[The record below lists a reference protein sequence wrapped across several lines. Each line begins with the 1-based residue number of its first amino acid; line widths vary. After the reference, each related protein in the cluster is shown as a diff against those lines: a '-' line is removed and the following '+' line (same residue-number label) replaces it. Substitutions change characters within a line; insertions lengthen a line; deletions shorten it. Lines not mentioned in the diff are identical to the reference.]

1 MIKSTIKS
9 LLQADLISVWDSV
22 TSLHDFSW
30 RSDIISIEVFNEK
43 HFKETS
49 KDGYETSFTITV
61 VEPLM
66 KYSFLMDNENLSGE
80 WTGYFNQTERGTEI
94 QFTESVCLKKWWL
107 YPFAKWYL
115 KKHQKQYVSDLRLKL
130 KLPISEDP

>member
-30 RSDIISIEVFNEK
+30 RSDIISIEVFDEK

-115 KKHQKQYVSDLRLKL
+115 KKHQKKYVSDLRLKCER
-130 KLPISEDP
+130 KC

>member
-1 MIKSTIKS
+1 MIKSSIKS
-9 LLQADLISVWDSV
+9 LLQADLTSVWGSV

-30 RSDIISIEVFNEK
+30 RSDIISIEVLDER

-80 WTGYFNQTERGTEI
+80 WTGYFTQTGEGTEI
-94 QFTESVCLKKWWL
+94 LFTESVRLKKWWL

-115 KKHQKQYVSDLRLKL
+115 KKLQKQYVSDLRLKCER
-130 KLPISEDP
+130 K

>member
-30 RSDIISIEVFNEK
+30 RSDIISIEVFDEK

-49 KDGYETSFTITV
+49 KDGYETSFTITWIMKTYQ
-61 VEPLM
+61 ENGQDILTKQKEAL
-66 KYSFLMDNENLSGE
+66 KYSSQ
-80 WTGYFNQTERGTEI
+80 NQ
-94 QFTESVCLKKWWL
+94 
-107 YPFAKWYL
+107 YA
-115 KKHQKQYVSDLRLKL
+115 
-130 KLPISEDP
+130 

>member
-30 RSDIISIEVFNEK
+30 RSDIISIEVFDEK

-80 WTGYFNQTERGTEI
+80 WTGYFNQTERGTE
-94 QFTESVCLKKWWL
+94 FTESVCLKKWWL

>member
-1 MIKSTIKS
+1 MKSTIKS
-9 LLQADLISVWDSV
+9 SIQADLATVWHVV

-30 RSDIISIEVFNEK
+30 RSDIISIEVFDEK

-61 VEPLM
+61 VESLM

>member
-9 LLQADLISVWDSV
+9 IIQADLATVWHVV

-30 RSDIISIEVFNEK
+30 RSDIISIEVFDER
-43 HFKETS
+43 HFKETI

-80 WTGYFNQTERGTEI
+80 WTGYFNQREEGTEI
-94 QFTESVCLKKWWL
+94 EFIESVNLKKWWL

-115 KKHQKQYVSDLRLKL
+115 KKQQKRYVSDLRLECERK
-130 KLPISEDP
+130 

>member
-1 MIKSTIKS
+1 MIKSAIKS
-9 LLQADLISVWDSV
+9 LLQADLTSVWGAV

-30 RSDIISIEVFNEK
+30 RSDIISIEVLDER

-66 KYSFLMDNENLSGE
+66 KYSFLMNNENLSGE
-80 WTGYFNQTERGTEI
+80 WIGYITQSASKEMVVI
-94 QFTESVCLKKWWL
+94 PICKM
-107 YPFAKWYL
+107 
-115 KKHQKQYVSDLRLKL
+115 VSEKTTKTIRIRFETKM
-130 KLPISEDP
+130 

>member
-9 LLQADLISVWDSV
+9 LLQADLISVLDSV

-30 RSDIISIEVFNEK
+30 RSDIISIEVFDEK

-94 QFTESVCLKKWWL
+94 QFTESVCLKK
-107 YPFAKWYL
+107 
-115 KKHQKQYVSDLRLKL
+115 
-130 KLPISEDP
+130 

>member
-1 MIKSTIKS
+1 MIKSAIKS
-9 LLQADLISVWDSV
+9 LLQADLTSVWGSV

-30 RSDIISIEVFNEK
+30 RSDIISIEVFDEK

-49 KDGYETSFTITV
+49 KEGYETHFTITV

-80 WTGYFNQTERGTEI
+80 WTGYFTQTGGGTEI
-94 QFTESVCLKKWWL
+94 LFSESVRLKKWWL

-115 KKHQKQYVSDLRLKL
+115 KKRQKQYISDLRLKCER
-130 KLPISEDP
+130 K

>member
-1 MIKSTIKS
+1 MIKSAIKS
-9 LLQADLISVWDSV
+9 LLQADLTSVWGAV

-30 RSDIISIEVFNEK
+30 RSDIISIEVLDER

-80 WTGYFNQTERGTEI
+80 WTGYFTQTGGGTEI
-94 QFTESVCLKKWWL
+94 LFTESVRLKKWWL

-115 KKHQKQYVSDLRLKL
+115 KKRQKQYVSDLRLKCER
-130 KLPISEDP
+130 K

>member
-1 MIKSTIKS
+1 MKSTIKS
-9 LLQADLISVWDSV
+9 SIQADLATVWHVV

-30 RSDIISIEVFNEK
+30 RSDIISIEVFDEK

-49 KDGYETSFTITV
+49 KDGYETHFTITV

-80 WTGYFNQTERGTEI
+80 WIGYFTQIGKGT
-94 QFTESVCLKKWWL
+94 LKKWWL

-115 KKHQKQYVSDLRLKL
+115 KKRQKQYVSDLRLKCER
-130 KLPISEDP
+130 K

>member
-1 MIKSTIKS
+1 MIKSVIKS
-9 LLQADLISVWDSV
+9 LLQADLTSVWGSV

-30 RSDIISIEVFNEK
+30 RSDIISIEVLDER

-80 WTGYFNQTERGTEI
+80 WTGYFTETGGGTEI
-94 QFTESVCLKKWWL
+94 LFTESVRLKKWWL

-115 KKHQKQYVSDLRLKL
+115 KKRQKRYVSDLRLKCER
-130 KLPISEDP
+130 K